1 MKKKELGLIIGIFVI
16 LVGVYLPITVF
27 VFEGLFNTLMGIAV
41 FSVTLVFAALVT
53 LVIYYLISSNN
64 RIEEDED
71 EEEDEEDLTEKK
83 DTEKNQK

>member
-53 LVIYYLISSNN
+53 LVIYYLISANN
-64 RIEEDED
+64 QTEED
-71 EEEDEEDLTEKK
+71 EEEEEDLTEKK